1 MEHLPLEGIQCDECA
16 TGFKDLDELAK
27 HKQSHG
33 ASVAEHEASRSDNP
47 DAGNRGLQEG
57 QIDNQRATTAD
68 VAEGSNEEARAERA
82 VVEGQRNDRT
92 NDLANRADAGN
103 YRDDNECQI
112 NPDQTPKQ
120 TKTIRPIP
128 YV

>member
-1 MEHLPLEGIQCDECA
+1 MEHLPSEGIQCDSCA
-16 TGFKDLDELAK
+16 TGFKDLDELAR
-27 HKQSHG
+27 HKQSHD
-33 ASVAEHEASRSDNP
+33 ARIAEQEASRSDDP
-47 DAGNRGLQEG
+47 DSGSLGLQES
-57 QIDNQRATTAD
+57 QDDNQRETTAD
-68 VAEGSNEEARAERA
+68 VTNGSNEEARAERA

-103 YRDDNECQI
+103 YRDDNECEV
-112 NPDQTPKQ
+112 NPDQTSKQ